1 MSVTNNFVAAE
12 NLGTDIAP
20 GEDDKLHVVAAN
32 VDIPASLTNL
42 TATKLQAAIQE
53 LANRV
58 AALE

>member
-1 MSVTNNFVAAE
+1 MADTNFITAA
-12 NLGTDIAP
+12 NLGTDLAI
-20 GEDDKLHVVAAN
+20 GEDDKLHVEAAE